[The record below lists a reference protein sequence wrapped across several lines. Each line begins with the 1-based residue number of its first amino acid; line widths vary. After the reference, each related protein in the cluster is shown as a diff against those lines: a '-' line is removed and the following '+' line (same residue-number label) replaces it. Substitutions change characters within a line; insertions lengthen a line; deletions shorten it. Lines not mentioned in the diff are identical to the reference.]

1 MQPAAGPRSS
11 QGANRL
17 GLLYQHILTGVVRI
31 QSGQQKI
38 ADIETLR
45 RRMKGALDQAER
57 EASLAGYD
65 AASIREASFAVVALL
80 DETISSSKEPSVN
93 VWQKRPLNIELYGQ
107 AIAGD
112 VFFERLHEL
121 ESRPDSS
128 RLIDVLEVYLL
139 CLLLGFEGRFA
150 PPLRGEAHRIMER
163 LRLRI
168 EAARESDYRLSPPI
182 KIRSGSSA
190 SPRKAAY
197 PWYLP
202 AGGVLMAAILLFIL
216 YSLDLGRL
224 VDELTAIAASVP
236 AAL

>member
-1 MQPAAGPRSS
+1 MQSAAPPPGS

-31 QSGQQKI
+31 QSGKQKI

-80 DETISSSKEPSVN
+80 DETISSSREPSVN

-121 ESRPDSS
+121 ERRSNSGQ
-128 RLIDVLEVYLL
+128 LIDVLEVYLL

-163 LRLRI
+163 LRLRV

-182 KIRSGSSA
+182 QITSGA
-190 SPRKAAY
+190 PPPTPKATH
-197 PWYLP
+197 PWYLW
-202 AGGVLMAAILLFIL
+202 AGGILLAVLLLFIVYL
-216 YSLDLGRL
+216 LDLGGR
-224 VDELTAIAASVP
+224 VSELRALASGS
-236 AAL
+236 AGL